1 MSVGAKIILFY
12 LLLSVANW
20 VLLLSRGSFVG
31 AVGVGGAFESG
42 GVAGF
47 GADFAVRRFAGHG
60 AGAVVAGFV
69 EAGRWLGPMLGFFH
83 RPNVRQREEGGRQ
96 VFIPWLIRRRA
107 AKLL

>member
-1 MSVGAKIILFY
+1 
-12 LLLSVANW
+12 
-20 VLLLSRGSFVG
+20 
-31 AVGVGGAFESG
+31 
-42 GVAGF
+42 
-47 GADFAVRRFAGHG
+47 
-60 AGAVVAGFV
+60 V